1 MRSIQT
7 LTLLLL
13 MSLCLV
19 CGCGRTLQS
28 KITGKWEI
36 DSSNGLFEMMGDE
49 GEASKPRFELE
60 FQRGGVF
67 RSTVTSSG
75 HTQSKEGR
83 WFFVEGAADV
93 CKLRVSINSDNP
105 DIEPDIVLTEVKLI
119 DENSIEL
126 VPPNMDVIKEK
137 MTFRRAK

>member
-1 MRSIQT
+1 M
-7 LTLLLL
+7 
-13 MSLCLV
+13 
-19 CGCGRTLQS
+19 
-28 KITGKWEI
+28 
-36 DSSNGLFEMMGDE
+36 
-49 GEASKPRFELE
+49 
-60 FQRGGVF
+60 
-67 RSTVTSSG
+67 TSSG